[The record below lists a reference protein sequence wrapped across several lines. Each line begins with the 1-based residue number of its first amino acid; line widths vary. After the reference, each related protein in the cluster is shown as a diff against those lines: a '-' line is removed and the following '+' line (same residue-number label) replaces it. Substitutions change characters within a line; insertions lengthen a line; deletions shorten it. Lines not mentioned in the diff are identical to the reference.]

1 MSYKLVD
8 EILIPW
14 AKDNNIQIFTMDR
27 DWEIRS
33 FTIKNKFKYLIS
45 PPKEDSVVIKK
56 FDSRTKQHIK
66 EEKVTLSNLRSW
78 ITDRGDF

>member
-45 PPKEDSVVIKK
+45 FPKGDEIMIKK
-56 FDSRTKQHIK
+56 FNSQSKQLVK
-66 EEKVTLSNLRSW
+66 ENKLKLCELKNYLVKEL
-78 ITDRGDF
+78 